1 MSLTLARICPFPI
14 SPFPNQLAPSS
25 ANHLSLQVIDWEKVV
40 AEEQEEKLDISAD
53 MIRQYKTMQ
62 STMALRIHLL
72 ESNLSHLQVE
82 LHPHLIAHYIT

>member
-1 MSLTLARICPFPI
+1 MT
-14 SPFPNQLAPSS
+14 
-25 ANHLSLQVIDWEKVV
+25 DWEKVV

-72 ESNLSHLQVE
+72 ESNLSHLQVVRVGFWDNRLILLIPPVIE
-82 LHPHLIAHYIT
+82 LVPIYCSSDLYFPNL